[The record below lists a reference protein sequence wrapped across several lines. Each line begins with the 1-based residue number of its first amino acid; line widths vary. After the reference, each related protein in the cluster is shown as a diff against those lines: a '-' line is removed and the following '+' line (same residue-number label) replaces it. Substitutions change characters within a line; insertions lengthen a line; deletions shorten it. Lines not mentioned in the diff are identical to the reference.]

1 MDFFSTLLIIHI
13 GLGEL
18 GGLCFLWVAIETFN
32 RNDAGLV
39 RAKLIS
45 KIGAI
50 AAVSSWFAGGY
61 YYVKHYG
68 TLVKPVLIAET
79 SNYKWAHKV
88 VIEAKEHIFLLIPI
102 LAVAA
107 FLIFLK
113 LESWKDLDEAT
124 SKKVAY
130 LALLIFLMAFSMA
143 AMGSLVSISVRAI
156 LGAPGG
162 GI

>member
-18 GGLCFLWVAIETFN
+18 GGLSFLWVAIETFN
-32 RNDAGLV
+32 RNDAGLK

-50 AAVSSWFAGGY
+50 SAVGSWFAGGY

-68 TLVKPVLIAET
+68 TMVKPVLIAEA
-79 SNYKWAHKV
+79 SNYKWAHKI
-88 VIEAKEHIFLLIPI
+88 VIEAKEHIFLFIPV

-107 FLIFLK
+107 FLVFLK

-124 SKKVAY
+124 SKKLAY

-143 AMGSLVSISVRAI
+143 AMGSIVSISVRAI

>member
-18 GGLCFLWVAIETFN
+18 GGLSFLWVAVETFN
-32 RNDAGLV
+32 RKDEGLR
-39 RAKLIS
+39 RAKLASTIGVIS
-45 KIGAI
+45 AIGA
-50 AAVSSWFAGGY
+50 WFAGGY
-61 YYVKHYG
+61 YYLKHYG
-68 TLVKPVLIAET
+68 TIVKPVLIAEA

-88 VIEAKEHIFLLIPI
+88 MIEAKEHIFLFIPI

-107 FLIFLK
+107 FLLFLK

-124 SKKVAY
+124 SKKVAF